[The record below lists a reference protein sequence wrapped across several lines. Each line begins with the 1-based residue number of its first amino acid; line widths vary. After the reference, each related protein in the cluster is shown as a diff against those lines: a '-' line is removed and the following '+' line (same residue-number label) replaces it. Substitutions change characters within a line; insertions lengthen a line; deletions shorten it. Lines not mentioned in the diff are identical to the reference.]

1 MTKVSVIQASSVFG
15 DIEKTI
21 AKIERLTAEAAAQG
35 AKLVVFPEAMLG
47 GYPLGINFGE
57 IGKRGSDTRRRFHDY
72 TAAALRLPGDI
83 VQAVCAIAKN
93 HALVMVIGMV
103 EREIAS
109 VFNSALVIGADGK
122 VIRLHRALTVQ
133 PSERA
138 LWRLG
143 DGAYMM
149 AADTPLGNIGTMIR
163 TENYMPAARM
173 VMYDQEVKFY
183 CALTLDDEPGWIP
196 SMQHIAREGGCFVLS
211 SCQYLTRQDYPE
223 GWFAD
228 DDVGEHVFIRG
239 GSCIVSPSGTILK
252 GPLYDQEGILT
263 AEIDLGE
270 IIDRKADFDATGD
283 AARTDVFNL
292 MFHPHP
298 QNAITAAR

>member
-21 AKIERLTAEAAAQG
+21 AKIDQLTAEAAAQG
-35 AKLVVFPEAMLG
+35 SKLVVFPEAMLG

-83 VQAVCAIAKN
+83 VQAVSTIAKN
-93 HALVMVIGMV
+93 HSLVMVIGMV

-109 VFNSALVIGADGK
+109 VYNSALVIGADGK
-122 VIRLHRALTVQ
+122 VMRLHRALTVP

-143 DGAYMM
+143 DGAYLK
-149 AADTPLGNIGTMIR
+149 ATGTPIGNIGTMIR

-173 VMYDQEVKFY
+173 IMYGEEVQIY
-183 CALTLDDEPGWIP
+183 CALTLEDDAGWIP

-211 SCQYLTRQDYPE
+211 SCQYLTRQDYPA
-223 GWFAD
+223 GWFENEGDA
-228 DDVGEHVFIRG
+228 EQVFIRG
-239 GSCIVSPSGTILK
+239 GSCIVSPSGTVIE
-252 GPLYDQEGILT
+252 GPLYGKEGILT
-263 AEIDLGE
+263 ADIDLGE
-270 IIDRKADFDATGD
+270 IIDRKVDFDAIGD
-283 AARTDVFNL
+283 AARPDVFRL
-292 MFHPHP
+292 MFNYEPLD
-298 QNAITAAR
+298 AIISAR